1 LEKTVLLRGGRV
13 AMNSGE
19 AVKLDLWVSGGR
31 ISLSPVPTANITR
44 LSLDGCITLPGLIN
58 AHDHLELNLF
68 PRLGRGPYSNA
79 SLWAEDIYRPDEPP
93 VKQHLLVAKE
103 LRLRWGAIKNLLSGV
118 TTVAHHNPFDPV
130 FLEPGFPVRVI
141 RQYGWAHSLHF
152 SPDWETRLRET
163 PADTPFVIH
172 AAEGTDEAAQ
182 GEIRI
187 LAKAGALNRA
197 TVLVHAVGAS
207 RSDIALLSRTKASV
221 VWCPTSNHFTLSRTL
236 SPAVLDSA
244 IPVALGTDSAIT
256 SDGDLLDELRVARQA
271 VDADRLY
278 AMVTSE
284 PARIFNLPTG
294 FGQICH
300 GGPADLIVMR
310 DRGHT
315 PAMTLLEDYPLLVIV
330 RGRIHLVSS
339 EFAHRCPS
347 RLLGSLQPL
356 DMEGRGRYLVAAR
369 VSSLWNTTTQAL
381 QQPLRLAGKAIA
393 A

>member
-1 LEKTVLLRGGRV
+1 
-13 AMNSGE
+13 MNSSE
-19 AVKLDLWVSGGR
+19 AVNLDLWVSGGR

-79 SLWAEDIYRPDEPP
+79 ALWAEDIYRPEEPP
-93 VKQHLLVAKE
+93 VKQHLLVAKK

-118 TTVAHHNPFDPV
+118 TTVAHHNAFDPV
-130 FLEPGFPVRVI
+130 FLEPDFSVRVM
-141 RQYGWAHSLHF
+141 RKYGWAHSLHF
-152 SPDWETRLRET
+152 SPDWETRLRQT

-172 AAEGTDEAAQ
+172 AAEGTDEAARN
-182 GEIRI
+182 EIGT
-187 LAKAGALNRA
+187 LAKAGALNRP
-197 TVLVHAVGAS
+197 TVLIHAVGAS
-207 RSDIALLSRTKASV
+207 CSDVGLLSHTKASI
-221 VWCPTSNHFTLSRTL
+221 VWCPTSNYFMLSRTL
-236 SPAVLDSA
+236 STAVLDSA

-256 SDGDLLDELRVARQA
+256 SNGDLLDELRVARQT

-294 FGQICH
+294 FGRICH
-300 GGPADLIVMR
+300 GGPADLMVMR

-315 PAMTLLEDYPLLVIV
+315 PAMTLLEEYPQLVIV

-339 EFAHRCPS
+339 EFADRCPS
-347 RLLGSLQPL
+347 QFLDSLQPL
-356 DMEGRGRYLVAAR
+356 DLEGRGQYLIAAP

-381 QQPLRLAGKAIA
+381 QQPLRLSGKAIA